1 MVTILLVALLL
12 ITPLSDEKGTSMFFS
27 QADMFFGKHVKDA
40 SVDYKSIQKSPEQ
53 LTKLSST
60 ISAFNLKNVDKDTE
74 MAFWINA
81 YNILVIQSVVNNYPL
96 KSPLDVKGFF
106 DTLKHLAAGEK
117 LTLNEIENKK
127 LREKFGDAR
136 IHFVLVCAAQS
147 CPPIIN
153 EVYLPAKL
161 DEQLDARTKANLND
175 DYFIQVDSKARKVTI
190 SEIFKWY
197 EPDFITG
204 GNTVLQYINRFRNEK
219 IPEDYEVGFYQYDWS
234 LNQANE

>member
-1 MVTILLVALLL
+1 MVTILLTALLL
-12 ITPLSDEKGTSMFFS
+12 MPFWGDEKQVSIFFS
-27 QADMFFGKHVKDA
+27 EADMFFSKHVKGG
-40 SVDYKSIQKSPEQ
+40 SVDYKAIQKKPEQ
-53 LTKLSST
+53 LKRLA
-60 ISAFNLKNVDKDTE
+60 SAIAAFDLKNADRNTE

-81 YNILVIQSVVNNYPL
+81 YNILVIQSVVNNYPI

-127 LREKFGDAR
+127 LREKFRDPR

-153 EVYLPAKL
+153 QVYLPAKL

-175 DYFIQVDSKARKVTI
+175 DDFIQVDSKARKVAI

-197 EPDFITG
+197 ELDFITG
-204 GNTVLQYINRFRNEK
+204 GNTVLQYINRHRNEK

-234 LNQANE
+234 LNE

>member
-1 MVTILLVALLL
+1 MIPGMIKTVVILILWTSFSNA
-12 ITPLSDEKGTSMFFS
+12 SDFFME
-27 QADMFFGKHVKDA
+27 ADMFFSKHVKDG
-40 SVDYKSIQKSPEQ
+40 SVAYKAIRKNPGQ
-53 LTKLSST
+53 LKILV
-60 ISAFNLKNVDKDTE
+60 SAIGIFDLKNADRNME

-106 DTLKHLAAGEK
+106 DTQKHLAANEK

-147 CPPIIN
+147 CPAIIN
-153 EVYLPAKL
+153 QAYFSAKL
-161 DEQLDARTKANLND
+161 DEQLDVRTKANLND
-175 DYFIQVDSKARKVTI
+175 DNFIQVDSNAKKVAI

-197 EPDFITG
+197 EEDFATDR
-204 GNTVLQYINRFRNEK
+204 NTVLQYINQYRNKK
-219 IPEDYEVGFYQYDWS
+219 IPGDYEVGFYQYDWS
-234 LNQANE
+234 LNEPNK

>member
-1 MVTILLVALLL
+1 MVTLLLAALLL

-27 QADMFFGKHVKDA
+27 EADMFFSKHVKDG
-40 SVDYKSIQKSPEQ
+40 SVDYKTIRKNPEQ
-53 LTKLSST
+53 LMKLVS
-60 ISAFNLKNVDKDTE
+60 IIADFDLKNADCNTE

-106 DTLKHLAAGEK
+106 DTLKHLAAGER

-127 LREKFGDAR
+127 LREKFGNPR

-153 EVYLPAKL
+153 QAYLPAKL
-161 DEQLDARTKANLND
+161 DEQLNARTKANLNAD
-175 DYFIQVDSKARKVTI
+175 NFIQVDSKARKITI
-190 SEIFKWY
+190 SEIFQWY
-197 EPDFITG
+197 ELDFING

>member
-1 MVTILLVALLL
+1 MVTILLAALLL
-12 ITPLSDEKGTSMFFS
+12 IWGDEKEASRFFS
-27 QADMFFGKHVKDA
+27 EADMFFSKHVKDH
-40 SVDYKSIQKSPEQ
+40 SVAYKAIRKNPGQ
-53 LTKLSST
+53 LKTLVST
-60 ISAFNLKNVDKDTE
+60 ITAFDLKNADRNME

-106 DTLKHLAAGEK
+106 DTQKHLAAGEK

-127 LREKFGDAR
+127 LRQKFGDAR

-153 EVYLPAKL
+153 QAYFAATL
-161 DEQLDARTKANLND
+161 DKQLDVRTKTNLND
-175 DYFIQVDSKARKVTI
+175 DNFIQVDSNAKKVAI

-197 EPDFITG
+197 EEDFATDRK
-204 GNTVLQYINRFRNEK
+204 TVLQYINQYRNKK
-219 IPEDYEVGFYQYDWS
+219 IPGDYDVGFYQYDWS
-234 LNQANE
+234 LNE